1 MDYNKGQGQFTRSF
15 TIDLMSI
22 RSYKHLLSTF
32 WYKPAWSVRQLLDL
46 QQGHS
51 SALFVA
57 ALFGMI
63 QLGRLFPVSSEVLI
77 VYLAFYGL
85 AGVGF
90 LFLFGW
96 LVRNFGRFF
105 GVDARQREVR
115 TALGLGL
122 LPWTILFGSLLLAL
136 SSGLSSESIAARYSS
151 IVLVVLIYGF
161 YVLLLS
167 LKAALHLSVIK
178 TFLCL
183 ILTVVFSFFPL
194 TLLAQLLS
202 SHLK

>member
-1 MDYNKGQGQFTRSF
+1 
-15 TIDLMSI
+15 MSI
-22 RSYKHLLSTF
+22 RSSKFLLFTF
-32 WYKPAWSVRQLLDL
+32 WYKPAQSVRQLLDL

-51 SALFVA
+51 PALVVA

-77 VYLAFYGL
+77 VYLAFYSL
-85 AGVGF
+85 AGVAC

-96 LVRNFGRFF
+96 LARNCGRLF
-105 GVDARQREVR
+105 GVDARQHELR

-136 SSGLSSESIAARYSS
+136 SAGLSSESIAARYSS
-151 IVLVVLIYGF
+151 IMLVALIYGF
-161 YVLLLS
+161 YILLLS
-167 LKAALHLSVIK
+167 LKAALRLSVIK

-183 ILTVVFSFFPL
+183 ILTIVFSFFPL

-202 SHLK
+202 GYLN